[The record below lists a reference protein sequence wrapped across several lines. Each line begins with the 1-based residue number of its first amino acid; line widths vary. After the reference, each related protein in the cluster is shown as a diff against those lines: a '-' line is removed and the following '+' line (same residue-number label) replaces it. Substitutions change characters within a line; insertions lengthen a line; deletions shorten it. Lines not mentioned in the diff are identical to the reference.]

1 MEKRNKIYFFTNG
14 EPAGLNSKAQIE
26 TLIQHYDFEV
36 TDNHQTANII
46 ASIGGDGEFLQAVRK
61 TKFRQDAIYVGIAT
75 DDKKHFYT
83 DFHIDDTQLLNKALN
98 SEDESIEVR
107 KYPLLDVNINSEMHY
122 LCLND
127 FYIKS
132 SIIKSMSLDVLI
144 DDQKF
149 ETFRGDGMLIS
160 TPTGSTGYSKSLDG
174 AIIDPLTRCFQMT
187 EIASFNNNNYRTIGN
202 AIILNENRKLSLILD
217 KLEDYYPIM
226 GLDNEALSIQ
236 NTDTID
242 ITLSNKIIKTIKVKE
257 NSFWNKVERT
267 FL

>member
-1 MEKRNKIYFFTNG
+1 MEKRNKIYFFTNR
-14 EPAGLNSKAQIE
+14 EPSGLNSKSQMEA
-26 TLIQHYDFEV
+26 LISKYDFEV
-36 TDNHQTANII
+36 TENANDANII

-83 DFHIDDTQLLNKALN
+83 DFHIDDAELLNKALN
-98 SEDESIEVR
+98 SEDDTIEVR
-107 KYPLLDVNINSEMHY
+107 KYPLLEVNINKEMRY

-127 FYIKS
+127 FSIKS
-132 SIIKSMSLDVLI
+132 SIIKSMSMDVYI
-144 DDQKF
+144 DDDKF
-149 ETFRGDGMLIS
+149 ESFRGDGMLIS

-187 EIASFNNNNYRTIGN
+187 EIASLNNNNYRTIGN
-202 AIILNENRKLSLILD
+202 AIILNEDRKLSLVLD
-217 KLEDYYPIM
+217 KMEDYYPIM

-242 ITLSNKIIKTIKVKE
+242 VTLSKNIIKTVKVKE
-257 NSFWNKVERT
+257 NSFWDKVERT